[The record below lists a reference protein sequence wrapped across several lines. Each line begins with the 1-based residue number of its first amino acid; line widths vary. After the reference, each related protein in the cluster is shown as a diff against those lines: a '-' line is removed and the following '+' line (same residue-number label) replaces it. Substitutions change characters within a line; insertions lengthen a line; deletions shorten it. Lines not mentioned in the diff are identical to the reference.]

1 MSANGSRY
9 QGTSSGANRS
19 SSRSL
24 QRGDDYND
32 NDWRARGLS
41 GYAAW
46 NATTA
51 SASRSLQRDD
61 DRGYYGR
68 QDYYA
73 TPGPYYAYDAQP
85 SSASRSLQRDAYGSS
100 YAPTPSYA
108 APYQPY
114 DAHYAQ
120 YDNAASAAPG
130 PSSYARDSAHER
142 TSWRDYDAR
151 ENLRARRG
159 SRSRSPPARRD
170 GPSRLPLRRSPSP
183 APRVWGSSLQARQL
197 PQSRSLQRD
206 GDNIRRESPYAQTSR
221 VSVPQNSSNGHMP
234 VGENTTPGVSVPLE
248 PNQRDPLWGNSVGLV
263 HEPYHFPPPRRL
275 PRVATIS
282 LVAEEP
288 VNIQN
293 LQDRIDDLEH
303 DKFSLKQEVDYLREV
318 VKRLEDKVIDAMW
331 ASQEQ
336 KIYAQG
342 RTTDIDEKRAYID
355 TSRKG
360 IQEELKWIPNFSDLQ
375 RYRAGEFDDSE
386 DESDDEPA
394 MVGIKQDDTLVVNV
408 ADQEPGEIEERAS
421 DAMYV
426 DDSVHPHEEYSPASP
441 PPIAPPPPPPPP
453 PPPHPWGPPQPT
465 TQPQPTTDS
474 AIITRLQLER
484 DDASYYDDALVQ
496 VVEHAN
502 LNVAMQNID
511 KTTLPQVNWNSP
523 TKYDFMIQATNL
535 PIPLG
540 QFNQPFLPSWAWENF
555 DPRRLWHSTVNGA
568 YVAPGSELWQ
578 RLALEASSLPF
589 ECRSPAQRIL
599 VCVAHLFVS
608 SPKDAPLL
616 PACPG
621 ETPEPNFRLLL
632 QTNARYVPHGVRRRY
647 RVQDDILY
655 TEWSVADVGIY
666 LRIQMCKN
674 TKSKVKWP
682 DLVRKAVL
690 WGRKQ
695 DRARLESVPRTYHAP
710 GPYKGNESSDSE
722 VFEYLASCAF
732 TVEQMVGDRGVVYNY
747 VLRNYRLFEI
757 YHKILT
763 EQKDKTYDNGVDKM
777 DTLWG
782 LMRPHFVAP
791 AEHEPVIRFKVIS
804 K

>member
-9 QGTSSGANRS
+9 ANTSETTTIKTTSGAR
-19 SSRSL
+19 RDA
-24 QRGDDYND
+24 DD
-32 NDWRARGLS
+32 
-41 GYAAW
+41 
-46 NATTA
+46 
-51 SASRSLQRDD
+51 
-61 DRGYYGR
+61 GYYGQ

-73 TPGPYYAYDAQP
+73 MPGPYYAYDAP
-85 SSASRSLQRDAYGSS
+85 PASASRSLQRDAYGSS
-100 YAPTPSYA
+100 YAPAPYYA
-108 APYQPY
+108 APYQPH

-120 YDNAASAAPG
+120 YDNAAGAARG
-130 PSSYARDSAHER
+130 PTSYARDSAHER
-142 TSWRDYDAR
+142 PSRRDYDAR
-151 ENLRARRG
+151 EHFRARRG
-159 SRSRSPPARRD
+159 SRSRSPPGRRD

-183 APRVWGSSLQARQL
+183 APRVWGPSLQARQL

-206 GDNIRRESPYAQTSR
+206 GDNIWRESFYARAPNAQNQPSR
-221 VSVPQNSSNGHMP
+221 VSVPQNSANGQMP
-234 VGENTTPGVSVPLE
+234 VGENSTPGVSVPLE
-248 PNQRDPLWGNSVGLV
+248 PNQRDPLWGNSVGLA

-288 VNIQN
+288 VSIEN
-293 LQDRIDDLEH
+293 LQDRIDNLEH
-303 DKFSLKQEVDYLREV
+303 DKFSLKQE
-318 VKRLEDKVIDAMW
+318 
-331 ASQEQ
+331 
-336 KIYAQG
+336 
-342 RTTDIDEKRAYID
+342 TDIEEKRTYMD

-360 IQEELKWIPNFSDLQ
+360 IQEELKWVPNFSDLQ

-386 DESDDEPA
+386 DESEDEPA
-394 MVGIKQDDTLVVNV
+394 MVGMKQDDTLVVNV
-408 ADQEPGEIEERAS
+408 ADQEPGEIAERAS

-426 DDSVHPHEEYSPASP
+426 DDSVHPHEEYRPASP
-441 PPIAPPPPPPPP
+441 PPVAPPPPHHAVPTR
-453 PPPHPWGPPQPT
+453 PWG
-465 TQPQPTTDS
+465 QPQPTTDS
-474 AIITRLQLER
+474 AIVTRLRLER

-496 VVEHAN
+496 VMEHAD
-502 LNVAMQNID
+502 LTVAMENID
-511 KTTLPQVNWNSP
+511 KTKLPQVNWNSP
-523 TKYDFMIQATNL
+523 TKYDFMIKATNL

-540 QFNQPFLPSWAWENF
+540 RFNQPFLPGWAWEDF
-555 DPRRLWHSTVNGA
+555 DPRRLWHNTINGA

-608 SPKDAPLL
+608 SPQDGPLL

-647 RVQDDILY
+647 RTRDDVLY
-655 TEWSVADVGIY
+655 TEWSVVDVAIY

-674 TKSKVKWP
+674 TKSTVKWP

-690 WGRKQ
+690 WGRQQ
-695 DRARLESVPRTYHAP
+695 DREQLESVPRTYHAP
-710 GPYKGNESSDSE
+710 GPYKGNEQSDSE

-732 TVEQMVGDRGVVYNY
+732 TVPQMVDDNGVVYNY
-747 VLRNYRLFEI
+747 AMRNYHLFKT
-757 YHKILT
+757 YQKILA
-763 EQKDKTYDNGVDKM
+763 EEKDKTYDSGVEKM
-777 DTLWG
+777 DALWG
-782 LMRPHFVAP
+782 LMRPYFVEP